1 MKVLPIAY
9 QKQWGVNYSI
19 NDKRRDFMSDNNKK
33 VEEKAAEIIQAT
45 ETQTVKPAAAE
56 DKEFKKKKSTTW
68 ERNQRKWGWAFIL
81 PTMIGIIVLN
91 LWPIVQTIYQSF
103 CKVGSF
109 GDSSFAGFANYK
121 KMFADPEVWQSLL
134 NTFKYAIIEVPFSIA
149 IALILAVFLNRK
161 MHGRTIYRAIF
172 FLPMVVPFV
181 WMTLTAFKTVTEATS
196 VSPFVIFPS
205 QWRTDAFTTVWN
217 NMNFLVLYKNTL
229 LLIFFRV
236 VCACL
241 TATLAGYAFA
251 RLKFKG
257 RDFMFSL
264 ILFQMMIPSQIFI
277 IPQFLMISKMGMTNT
292 MFALVFPGIVTAF
305 GTFLLKQ
312 AYMGLPGDLEE
323 AARLD
328 GCNIPKTFVFV
339 MAPLA
344 RSSMVALGIF
354 TAVFAFKDLMWPL
367 VVNSSANKMP
377 LSAALATMQGQ
388 YQSNY
393 PQLMAA
399 SLISC
404 IPMIVIY
411 LIFQKQFV
419 EGIATSGG
427 KL

>member
-1 MKVLPIAY
+1 MTR
-9 QKQWGVNYSI
+9 GVQF
-19 NDKRRDFMSDNNKK
+19 KRRMQRLLIHLIL
-33 VEEKAAEIIQAT
+33 II
-45 ETQTVKPAAAE
+45 
-56 DKEFKKKKSTTW
+56 
-68 ERNQRKWGWAFIL
+68 
-81 PTMIGIIVLN
+81 
-91 LWPIVQTIYQSF
+91 
-103 CKVGSF
+103 
-109 GDSSFAGFANYK
+109 
-121 KMFADPEVWQSLL
+121 
-134 NTFKYAIIEVPFSIA
+134 FSI
-149 IALILAVFLNRK
+149 IMI
-161 MHGRTIYRAIF
+161 
-172 FLPMVVPFV
+172 VPFV

-277 IPQFLMISKMGMTNT
+277 IPQFLMISKMGLTNT

-399 SLISC
+399 SLIFMYTNDRY
-404 IPMIVIY
+404 IPDIPEAVRRRYCNIRWKALKKVKEDIIYDHRVTSVTDATLVKYIVNTKQKEDVYEKADNHGRRKTEDKRDGLHTQKNRIY
-411 LIFQKQFV
+411 LGLLQALDNRCGRSRGTCSVFYCCV
-419 EGIATSGG
+419 CNEGGQADTGCRPCEQ
-427 KL
+427 LR